1 LQVQKPTFLLCGVTA
16 PQSWGPKARQFE
28 RIVPEARISARGNS
42 FHPIKLSG
50 VVPEA
55 RRDSGTLFFMLILFF
70 VEK

>member
-1 LQVQKPTFLLCGVTA
+1 M
-16 PQSWGPKARQFE
+16 WGNGPAELGAEGPSVRLDCS
-28 RIVPEARISARGNS
+28 RVRISARGNS
-42 FHPIKLSG
+42 LHPLRLSG